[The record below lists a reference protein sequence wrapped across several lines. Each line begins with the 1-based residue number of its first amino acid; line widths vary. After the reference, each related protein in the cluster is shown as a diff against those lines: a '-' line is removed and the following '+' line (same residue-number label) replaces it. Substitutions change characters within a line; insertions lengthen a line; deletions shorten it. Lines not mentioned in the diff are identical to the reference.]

1 MMCVHRFNRSVEFN
15 QNIDRMKMFSDLNK
29 IKSSKRFLS
38 RSIGNRQFGKNSSF
52 LDNDVRHP
60 SKRIRLVNTVKTH
73 VIV

>member
-1 MMCVHRFNRSVEFN
+1 M
-15 QNIDRMKMFSDLNK
+15 QMFSDLNK
-29 IKSSKRFLS
+29 VKWSKQVLS

-60 SKRIRLVNTVKTH
+60 SKHIRLVNTVKTN